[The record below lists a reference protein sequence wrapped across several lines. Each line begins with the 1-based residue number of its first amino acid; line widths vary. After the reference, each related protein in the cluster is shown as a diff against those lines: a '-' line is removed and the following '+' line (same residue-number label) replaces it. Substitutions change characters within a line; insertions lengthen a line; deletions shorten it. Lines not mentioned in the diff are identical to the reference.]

1 MSHKLIPI
9 FILMILLSVSCR
21 QTTEPVNRENLTAKQ
36 LKEPLIKSNKYL
48 TRSEKEDIDDYVKR
62 YNLDLKSSG
71 TGLLFH
77 IENKGKGSLV
87 KYGNRVTIT
96 YTIHLLTGEK
106 IYDSELDG
114 KLEFVAGKGGVPA
127 GLEEGIIMMKLFD
140 RAKLILPSHLA
151 YGLLGD
157 SNRIPPRSVLV
168 YDIEIVEIQ

>member
-1 MSHKLIPI
+1 ML
-9 FILMILLSVSCR
+9 LLSVSCN
-21 QTTEPVNRENLTAKQ
+21 QKTEPDNRENLSVKE

-62 YNLDLKSSG
+62 YHLDMKSTG
-71 TGLLFH
+71 TGLLIQ
-77 IENKGKGSLV
+77 IEAKGKGGLI
-87 KYGNRVTIT
+87 KYGDKVKLS
-96 YTIHLLTGEK
+96 YTVHLLTGEK
-106 IYDSELDG
+106 IYDSKIDG
-114 KLEFVAGKGGVPA
+114 NLGFIVGKGGVPA
-127 GLEEGIIMMKLFD
+127 GLEDGIIMMRLFD